1 MSDTIDLIPLRNNLL
16 LDFKFNETKEN
27 IIARIVQLKLNDIK
41 YKFDNEFLTLIC
53 NLIEHVVNK
62 QDKISKLDLCISI
75 FQQYYNLNNDE
86 IDLLKKNID
95 YIHSN
100 NNIKKING
108 FKIKCGDWFKKKV

>member
-1 MSDTIDLIPLRNNLL
+1 MTDLNIIPLKNNIL
-16 LDFKFNETKEN
+16 LDFKYQEVKTKIFN
-27 IIARIVQLKLNDIK
+27 RISELNLDISKYKNDI
-41 YKFDNEFLTLIC
+41 EFLTLIC

-100 NNIKKING
+100 NNIKRING